1 MSDTFL
7 PGSGF
12 DTYEQQDKVLVGCAA
27 ARAAKQLSAF
37 YSSRALR

>member
-12 DTYEQQDKVLVGCAA
+12 DTYESQDIEAEQQRSAVMYFQGSDL
-27 ARAAKQLSAF
+27 LS
-37 YSSRALR
+37 